1 MYKFFFV
8 FVFFTALYIKPTY
21 SNNDTLNISAST
33 TITSKSVLGFNNNL
47 KSGNKRNANL
57 NLGYSKYDLT
67 SQLSVNYNE
76 HNKFNFDD
84 SYANYRM
91 GIANFNIGK
100 IERNW
105 SFSEKSSLILSSN
118 ARPFTAFSLSL
129 KNNFKFDWLPSTASW
144 SIEVING
151 STKNTY
157 NNKNSML
164 FGARTI
170 INPTD
175 KLSFE
180 ILQTSQ
186 WGGEGRELDGSL
198 IRGILFGDTNS
209 GINAEINKMAGFGL
223 SYLIPINESIV
234 RIYGQAIGEDEA
246 GSLPS
251 CYSWMA
257 GFELST
263 PKIKVP
269 TTLTFELIDTRVD
282 MSTNGYC
289 GPNTMYNNAYYK
301 YTNYNTVLGVPID
314 TESTSLELFGQS
326 KLNKNLT
333 INYSTRLVTIND
345 NSYSSH
351 RLSTKRSTGSI
362 TSLGLSWEKGMFDV
376 GGNIS
381 YQNLYLD
388 KSDISNGTQFGLFT
402 SVKF

>member
-326 KLNKNLT
+326 KLNRNLT